1 MTALGMQPR
10 SELTPTSICQ
20 ICATVLS
27 VSGAGLVLMGTDGAP
42 SASYASDARY
52 DRVEELQFTQGVGPG
67 IDAYLQGLPVIEDD
81 LVEHSPTRWV
91 GFPRAASAAGIGAL
105 FAFPLRVG
113 DSRIGAI
120 TWYQD
125 APGELDALRY
135 RDAVVTAE
143 VVTLLILSMQAAVPE
158 GLLAQQL
165 LNEGTYHHE
174 LHQAVGMIS
183 VQLGVS
189 VNEALPRLRAWA
201 FANKLTMVEATSRI
215 VAGELRLGE

>member
-1 MTALGMQPR
+1 
-10 SELTPTSICQ
+10 
-20 ICATVLS
+20 
-27 VSGAGLVLMGTDGAP
+27 MGTDGAP

-67 IDAYLQGLPVIEDD
+67 IDAYAQGLPVIEDD
-81 LVEHSPTRWV
+81 LLEHSPSRWV
-91 GFPRAASAAGIGAL
+91 GFPRAASAAGIRAL

-135 RDAVVTAE
+135 KDAAVTAE
-143 VVTLLILSMQAAVPE
+143 VVTRLVLSMQAGVSE

-165 LNEGTYHHE
+165 RNDGTYHHE
-174 LHQAVGMIS
+174 VHQAVGMIS

-189 VNEALPRLRAWA
+189 VTEALSRLRAWA
-201 FANKLTMVEATSRI
+201 FANNLTMVEAASRI